1 MENKKTFIF
10 DGQELFF
17 SIGTYSNNR
26 LAITCDTI
34 EEPYSDITI
43 NLPNAFIDMIN
54 EAYLDP
60 IVKDVGLQ
68 NALLEAG
75 IIEKVISSDKY
86 NMGTYDF
93 VKFNFEK
100 LKEYD
105 PKGFEKFIEDIGF
118 EEKICY
124 RPKL

>member
-1 MENKKTFIF
+1 MENKKPFIF
-10 DGQELFF
+10 NGQELFF
-17 SIGTYSNNR
+17 NIGTYNNNR

-43 NLPNAFIDMIN
+43 NLPNIFIDMIN
-54 EAYLDP
+54 EAHLDP
-60 IVKDVGLQ
+60 TIKSVGLQ
-68 NALLEAG
+68 DALLEMG

-86 NMGTYDF
+86 NMGIYDF
-93 VKFNFEK
+93 AKFNFEK

-105 PKGFEKFIEDIGF
+105 PKGFEQFIKNIGF

-124 RPKL
+124 RHKI

>member
-1 MENKKTFIF
+1 MENKKPFIF

-54 EAYLDP
+54 EAHLDP
-60 IVKDVGLQ
+60 IIKSVGLQ
-68 NALLEAG
+68 DALLEAG
-75 IIEKVISSDKY
+75 IIEKVISLDKY

-105 PKGFEKFIEDIGF
+105 PKGFEQFIEDIGF